1 MKQRRKFLVLL
12 KKQIQKAYLNLF
24 FVKKSEIRKK
34 ILKIRKQ
41 VYHKELSISFN
52 YIFKLLKKNKVNG
65 KVMGGYYPYNYEVNV
80 LKILEK
86 FESKNYLISLPK
98 IKENYRMDFFNWSTK
113 DPLEINEYGIP
124 EPVSKNIIYPDI
136 LLIPLVAFDK
146 FFNRVGYGGGFY
158 DRYIQRLKKRKKIIT
173 IGLAYSFQKV
183 KKIPINNNDIKLDFI
198 ITEKHK

>member
-1 MKQRRKFLVLL
+1 M
-12 KKQIQKAYLNLF
+12 
-24 FVKKSEIRKK
+24 KKSEIRKK

-80 LKILEK
+80 LKILKK

-124 EPVSKNIIYPDI
+124 EPISKNIIYPDI